1 MSKIEGIPEGWELVR
16 VGVAVSGDTVLMH
29 DGMPTTLKDN
39 PSGAVKNWPIIR
51 RIPPPLSI
59 PPKVFADGW
68 IAGQCTGP
76 VLWFS
81 EKPEYILTDA
91 EGWRINGGLFL
102 PVGRMPC
109 LLFDSSL
116 PESQRICRVTWEH
129 GSECDQC

>member
-16 VGVAVSGDTVLMH
+16 I
-29 DGMPTTLKDN
+29 
-39 PSGAVKNWPIIR
+39 GAVKAGEWRLDAIGKPVLNPIDTSSMNFPIIR

-59 PPKVFADGW
+59 PPKVFQDGW
-68 IAGQCTGP
+68 IAGQCAGP

-81 EKPEYILTDA
+81 AKPEYILTDA

-109 LLFDSSL
+109 LLFDSSI

-129 GSECDQC
+129 GSECEQC